1 MDDGISQVGTDI
13 RRLKRELEERLGE
26 LDGKINI
33 MAAMGEHTLRLLE
46 SLVHFSNGHIPLRPN
61 ELNHLGPSY
70 TIEPFHPEEEYEED
84 LSHQPSAQRQPTF
97 DERLAEVAERVNLS
111 LDLARRIA
119 EACPSKDPKVGDLG
133 PSFGLCTYIQL
144 QAIIDLVDNRRSSGG
159 GGGSN
164 RGERAGGKGG
174 GDRSDPKKRA
184 RTDRP
189 HPGCDGLKNG
199 KCNANWVGNHYEN
212 HTPGCDYAPGGSR
225 HKPYQ
230 GGGGSRGPR

>member
-1 MDDGISQVGTDI
+1 MADYLRRFRQVLARCGTSPDPQSLGDLFWKNLKPAI
-13 RRLKRELEERLGE
+13 REKCRI
-26 LDGKINI
+26 DPQTGKFWTSFEA
-33 MAAMGEHTLRLLE
+33 MAEHTVLFDSQNYE
-46 SLVHFSNGHIPLRPN
+46 
-61 ELNHLGPSY
+61 PS
-70 TIEPFHPEEEYEED
+70 TTN
-84 LSHQPSAQRQPTF
+84 PSRFRGSKA
-97 DERLAEVAERVNLS
+97 ASIKAVA
-111 LDLARRIA
+111 AA
-119 EACPSKDPKVGDLG
+119 APPPK
-133 PSFGLCTYIQL
+133 Q
-144 QAIIDLVDNRRSSGG
+144 DNRRSSGG

-199 KCNANWVGNHYEN
+199 RCNANWVVNHYEN